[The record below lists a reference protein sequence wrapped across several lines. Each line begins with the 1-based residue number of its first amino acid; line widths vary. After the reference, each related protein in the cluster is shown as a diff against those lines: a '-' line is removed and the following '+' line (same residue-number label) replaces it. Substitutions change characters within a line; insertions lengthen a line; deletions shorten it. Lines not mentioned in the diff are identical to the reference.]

1 MCAKRRINANFP
13 IFPAVQHERGP
24 RNSTLRRQMAL
35 YFKEPEMMANM
46 VPPPAAALD
55 LALPKPPTEP
65 RVSVAAPAPHH
76 PLPHPVYCNSM
87 ALSKVRT
94 IFKIM
99 CP

>member
-1 MCAKRRINANFP
+1 MCLISNFH

-55 LALPKPPTEP
+55 LALPKPPNEP
-65 RVSVAAPAPHH
+65 RVSVPASAPHH
-76 PLPHPVYCNSM
+76 PLPHPVYCNNM
-87 ALSKVRT
+87 AMSKVGEFSVN
-94 IFKIM
+94 ISLYN
-99 CP
+99 